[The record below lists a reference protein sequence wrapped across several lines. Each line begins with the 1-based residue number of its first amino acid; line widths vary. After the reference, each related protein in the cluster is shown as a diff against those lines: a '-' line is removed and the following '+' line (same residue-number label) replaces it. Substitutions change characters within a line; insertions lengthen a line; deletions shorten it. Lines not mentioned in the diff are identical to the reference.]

1 MGKRFLFL
9 LLLGSSML
17 HAQKCIRQADKL
29 IADKKFR
36 SAWEVLDKA
45 DPKNENPKIALAKT
59 DLLLNNFI
67 NTVMH
72 KVFTLKDLMPGEKV
86 EDYRG
91 KDVNGSLIKF
101 DPEIILDSLL
111 KQHPK
116 NYKLYEGLGN
126 YYYQV
131 FLYFQEN
138 WLKKPEELVQMILS
152 NYTIAYQHRINNY
165 LVPYRIGFAQLILQN
180 FQEARKY
187 FQEAAKKNPKYA
199 DAFYSLAYTCL
210 QLNQIDSALMN
221 ANQAYRLFTDSFN
234 RSDVNLLRGMIYST
248 KNDTLACLREYST
261 AAKRNPG
268 NQSMSLLL
276 LKAELRYNG
285 KALDSVTSAYFDM
298 APKLGETYNEII
310 NDYFKY
316 NKLQE
321 ILAFL
326 ESKLHDY
333 ESDPEVCGNICFYRA
348 FVYVTMEEKEKAKAD
363 LLKAKEYFGKVFP
376 PSNEIFGTIEEG
388 LKELEK

>member
-9 LLLGSSML
+9 LLLSSSML

-29 IADKKFR
+29 IADKKYR
-36 SAWEVLDKA
+36 SAWEVLDKE
-45 DPKNENPKIALAKT
+45 DPKNENPTIALAKT

-101 DPEIILDSLL
+101 DAEMIIDTLL

-116 NYKLYEGLGN
+116 DYKLYEGLGN

-138 WLKKPEELVQMILS
+138 WIKKPEELVQLILG
-152 NYTIAYQHRINNY
+152 NYTIANEHGIHNY
-165 LVPYRIGFAQLILQN
+165 LVSYRIGFAQLFLQN

-187 FQEAAKKNPKYA
+187 FQEAARQNPKYP
-199 DAFYSLAYTCL
+199 DAFYSLSYSNL
-210 QLNQIDSALMN
+210 QLNQIDSALLN
-221 ANQAYRLFTDSFN
+221 ANKAYELFTDSFN

-248 KNDTLACLREYST
+248 KNDTLSCLREYRA
-261 AAKRNPG
+261 AAKLNPK
-268 NQSMSLLL
+268 NQGMCLLL

-285 KALDSVTSAYFDM
+285 KDLDSVTSAYFDM

-310 NDYFKY
+310 NDYFKF
-316 NKLQE
+316 NKLKE

-326 ESKLHDY
+326 ESKLHEY
-333 ESDPEVCGNICFYRA
+333 ASDPEVCGNICFYRA

-376 PSNEIFGTIEEG
+376 PGNEIFGTIDEG